1 MNKRRYLLAPLA
13 ALALVAGACSDD
25 KDSTATTAAAAET
38 TTAAVE
44 TTAAAPETTAEA
56 PETSVA
62 TTDTVEVTEGSDITI
77 AVITHG
83 DGGVFWSVFQKGA
96 EQAGADLGITVKYQ
110 GSNNDGV
117 EQAAMIDQAV
127 ADGVDGLAVS
137 LATPDAVK
145 DSVLA
150 AGEAGIPVVTANSG
164 SDLFA
169 EFGAFTHIGQDEIVA
184 GRGAGEKFN
193 AAGSTKVLCAK
204 QEQSNVGLEARC
216 QGLTETFSGEVI
228 QITTSG
234 DADPVK
240 QQAEIKAELEKD
252 PSIDGVFGTGPV
264 VAHHAVLAAEELG
277 LTLTIGGVDLSPDL
291 LGDISAGKAAF
302 TIDQQQFVQG
312 YLSVVLL
319 YLNVINENTTGGGLP
334 VYTGPGFVDA
344 SNVEAVQALVDKGTR

>member
-1 MNKRRYLLAPLA
+1 MNKRRFLLAPVA
-13 ALALVAGACSDD
+13 ALALIAGACSDD
-25 KDSTATTAAAAET
+25 KDSTASDTTAKTETSAAGN
-38 TTAAVE
+38 E
-44 TTAAAPETTAEA
+44 TTAAPQSTEGTDTT
-56 PETSVA
+56 VA
-62 TTDTVEVTEGSDITI
+62 TTDTVEQTEGEDVTI
-77 AVITHG
+77 AVVTHG

-96 EQAGADLGITVKYQ
+96 EQAGADLGIEVQYY
-110 GSNNDGV
+110 GSNNTGAD
-117 EQAAMIDQAV
+117 QAARIDQAV
-127 ADGVDGLAVS
+127 SDGVDGLAVS
-137 LATPDAVK
+137 LADPGAVEA
-145 DSVLA
+145 SVKA
-150 AGEAGIPVVTANSG
+150 AVEAGIPVVTTNSG

-193 AAGSTKVLCAK
+193 AAGATKVLCAK

-216 QGLTETFSGEVI
+216 AGLEETFEGEVI

-234 DADPVK
+234 DADPVT

-277 LTLTIGGVDLSPDL
+277 VELTIGGVDLSTDL
-291 LGDISAGKAAF
+291 LGDISDGKAAF
-302 TIDQQQFVQG
+302 TIDQQQYVQG

-319 YLNVINENTTGGGLP
+319 YLNAVNENTTGGGLP

-344 SNVEAVQALVDKGTR
+344 SNVEAVQALVEKGTR